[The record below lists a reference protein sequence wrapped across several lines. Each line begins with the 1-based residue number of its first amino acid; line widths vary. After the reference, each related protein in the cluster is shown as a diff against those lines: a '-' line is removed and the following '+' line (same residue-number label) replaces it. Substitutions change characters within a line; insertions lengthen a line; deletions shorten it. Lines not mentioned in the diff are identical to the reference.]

1 MAIEATIKRW
11 GNSFG
16 IVIPKEIIE
25 RERLKENKKVIIN
38 IIKVADLSDIF
49 GLVKNSKLSGQKMKY
64 LSRKEWE
71 K

>member
-49 GLVKNSKLSGQKMKY
+49 GLVKNRKLSGQKMKD